1 MKIEIKGGS
10 KPEYLHI
17 FSKFKDSR
25 DIKYFMHRARPSR
38 RLRHLLKGRKYL
50 YRFYE
55 HEFNM
60 YLSSFKTYYPKLSS
74 MYYNRKGGC
83 SLRYFINYRTNIMEG

>member
-1 MKIEIKGGS
+1 MKIEIKGGSS

-25 DIKYFMHRARPSR
+25 DIKWFMHRAKPSR
-38 RLRHLLKGRKYL
+38 RIRNLLKGRKYL

-55 HEFNM
+55 HEFDM
-60 YLSSFKTYYPKLSS
+60 YLSGFKTYHRTLSAICL
-74 MYYNRKGGC
+74 REGGC
-83 SLRYFINYRTNIMEG
+83 CLRYFVNDSTNVEE